1 VTTNFIHQPANP
13 KQKSSFLALTI
24 LFLTKLVRFLFLRK
38 KIDAKIVCIFHFR
51 SFTNTCLD
59 LDRLLN
65 VKPTRGKHSKYFKK
79 HDKPAAVL
87 TSTIAKFTLGKAQVV
102 AASATVGRPLRRE
115 LARVLGLTPDECP
128 RVVRATGS
136 VDGTL
141 TRPVTTPE
149 SLTHYA
155 IPCDGSTSGSLLTT
169 GAFLAKSLPRI
180 DGRGRRT
187 LFVITKACGIQL
199 KDAIGALKHF
209 QVQPE
214 PKSLLDALEADGT
227 DRLMDAYRQVSG
239 SAGLGERS
247 ANVSFN
253 KDDGYLLVTGEDTV
267 RGIHLDELDTVIVVG
282 RPKTPDEYIHI
293 AGRAGRAGK
302 KGTVLNV
309 LSYEHARSLAGW
321 EGMLGISF
329 VPMDE
334 SEISNIQ

>member
-1 VTTNFIHQPANP
+1 MNIKT
-13 KQKSSFLALTI
+13 S
-24 LFLTKLVRFLFLRK
+24 R
-38 KIDAKIVCIFHFR
+38 AK
-51 SFTNTCLD
+51 T
-59 LDRLLN
+59 
-65 VKPTRGKHSKYFKK
+65 SKYFKK

-87 TSTIAKFTLGKAQVV
+87 TSTIAKFTLGQAQVV

-136 VDGTL
+136 VAGTL
-141 TRPVTTPE
+141 SRPVTTPE

-169 GAFLAKSLPRI
+169 AAFVAKGLPRI

-209 QVQPE
+209 NVQPK
-214 PKSLLDALEADGT
+214 PKALLDALEADGT
-227 DRLMDAYRQVSG
+227 DRLMDAYREVSG

-247 ANVSFN
+247 ANVAFN
-253 KDDGYLLVTGEDTV
+253 EDEGYLLVTGEDTV
-267 RGIHLDELDTVIVVG
+267 RGIHLDELDSVVVVG

-302 KGTVLNV
+302 KGSILNI
-309 LSYEHARSLAGW
+309 LSYEQARSLAGW

-329 VPMDE
+329 VPADE
-334 SEISNIQ
+334 SELSNI